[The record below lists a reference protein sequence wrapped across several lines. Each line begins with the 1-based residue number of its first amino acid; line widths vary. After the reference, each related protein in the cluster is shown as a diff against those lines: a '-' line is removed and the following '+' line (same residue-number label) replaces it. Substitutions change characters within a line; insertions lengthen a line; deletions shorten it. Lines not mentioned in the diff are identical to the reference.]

1 MHMYV
6 YMCTYALVDTDNV
19 IHGNKGKCDEPLLC
33 MDCTEG
39 NLRNECVEEMSKSAG
54 CGLQT

>member
-1 MHMYV
+1 MYV